1 MKSDAAAAGKS
12 DPPPTLR
19 RIAELAGVSPMTV
32 SRALGNRLR
41 IAEKTRQHIQAIAE
55 QVGYRPDPEL
65 SKLMHHLRGRKRPSF
80 QSVICGIT
88 TRMAG
93 AKEPY
98 SDAVVAGA
106 RVQAGARGYGF
117 MLRRVSVEPGDWA
130 GVHRMLRSRGVQGVL
145 LLPQREPVDLS
156 QLLDWREFSVVAATS
171 SMIAPE
177 VHRATPHH
185 FANALLLCRRLAA
198 AGFRRI
204 GFVTTREHDLRV
216 NHVFSA
222 VVTWHGLNE
231 AAAAVKPLVIERDPP
246 QELAAW
252 FQREQPDVIVATD
265 ERSCRDYAKWLRL
278 RMPGPVGFA
287 CTSGLPGGEG
297 NSVVGGIDEGPA
309 GIGAA
314 AVDILASLIERRVR
328 GLPDSPTV
336 SLLAGSWRP
345 GRSCAARGAVP
356 MGQAH
361 GGH

>member
-1 MKSDAAAAGKS
+1 MNSDPVAAGKNEA
-12 DPPPTLR
+12 PPTLR

-41 IAEKTRQHIQAIAE
+41 IAEKTRQRIQVIAE
-55 QVGYRPDPEL
+55 RIGYRPDPEL
-65 SKLMHHLRGRKRPSF
+65 SKLMHHLRGRKRLSF

-88 TRMAG
+88 TRIPG

-106 RVQAGARGYGF
+106 RLQAGARGYGF
-117 MLRRVSVEPGDWA
+117 LLRRVSVEPGDWA
-130 GVHRMLRSRGVQGVL
+130 GVQRMLRNRGVQGIL
-145 LLPQREPVDLS
+145 LLPPRAPVDLS

-198 AGFRRI
+198 AGYRRI

-231 AAAAVKPLVIERDPP
+231 AVEAVKPLVLERDPTRALT
-246 QELAAW
+246 EW
-252 FQREQPDVIVATD
+252 FQRERPDVIVATD

-278 RMPGPVGFA
+278 RIPGPVGFA
-287 CTSGLPGGEG
+287 CTSGVPGGSG
-297 NSVVGGIDEGPA
+297 DLAVGGIDEGPA

-314 AVDILASLIERRVR
+314 AVDLLASLVERRVR

-336 SLLAGSWRP
+336 SLLAGTWQS
-345 GRSCAARGAVP
+345 GKSCPART
-356 MGQAH
+356 
-361 GGH
+361 